1 MSAKIWDNKYG
12 GSRYAGVQ
20 DYEYW
25 ERKHRQCPTRW
36 NGNGGFDG
44 FVSVSCRIS
53 DDKEATCPV
62 YCTQDHGND
71 DSALNIVLYIV
82 C

>member
-44 FVSVSCRIS
+44 FVPSLAEYRTTKKRPAQCIVHRIT
-53 DDKEATCPV
+53 ATTTV
-62 YCTQDHGND
+62 H
-71 DSALNIVLYIV
+71 
-82 C
+82 